1 VRAKIFILIFTL
13 GIFLRVFLL
22 DDESLWLDE
31 GTSLRIAKMKTLE
44 IVKLESDAN
53 PPLYYLI
60 LHLWIKIF
68 GDSEFSVRFPSLI
81 FGSATIFIVFKLL
94 SSFDGEIALLSSLLT
109 SISTFLVFYSQ
120 EARAYSL
127 FLMISALSYLFL
139 LEALRKGETKFFILY
154 TLSVVLMLYTH
165 IYSFFVVFSHIVFVS
180 LCYINRIKKFSLFF
194 SLSLLFYIPR
204 AIVVFNQARNITSQG
219 FWLPKPSFIDIA
231 KTLIQFSGATYPMP
245 RDETGNVILK
255 SFIVEYFPSAVLLF
269 IFGVLILVLH
279 LNFKRID
286 PEKRNFILMLWLWFL
301 SPIILPFILSQF
313 LTPFYFTR
321 YAIPSSVAFYVLV
334 SMGFEFI
341 NKKFKNVVLL
351 LIIFL
356 SAVNLAW
363 YYAKTNKE
371 QWREAVKFVEERA
384 QGNDLVVAS
393 KYVFYYYFKRTD
405 VKTFSFQDVSGE
417 EMEKQLRDF
426 LFIVKDY
433 KRVWFV
439 LSHPWEIERNAF
451 ENLKRSMNIT
461 LRKKFLGI
469 DVFLFEGG
477 AN

>member
-22 DDESLWLDE
+22 DEESLWLDE
-31 GTSLRIAKMKTLE
+31 GTSLKIAKLKTLE

-60 LHLWIKIF
+60 LHFWIKIF
-68 GDSEFSVRFPSLI
+68 GDSEFSVRFPSVI

-94 SSFDGEIALLSSLLT
+94 SSFDREVALLSSLLT

-127 FLMISALSYLFL
+127 FLMISTLSYLFL
-139 LEALRKGETKFFILY
+139 LEALKRGEMKFFIFY

-165 IYSFFVVFSHIVFVS
+165 IYSFFIVFSHIVFVL
-180 LCYINRIKKFSLFF
+180 LCYANRIKKFSFFF

-204 AIVVFNQARNITSQG
+204 VIVVLNQAKKIVSQG
-219 FWLPKPSFIDIA
+219 FWLPRPSFVDIG

-245 RDETGNVILK
+245 RDEAGNVILK
-255 SFIVEYFPSAVLLF
+255 SFIIEYSSSAILLF
-269 IFGVLILVLH
+269 ILGVLIFVLH
-279 LNFKRID
+279 LNFKRVN
-286 PEKRNFILMLWLWFL
+286 PERRKFIFMLWIWFL

-321 YAIPSSVAFYVLV
+321 YAIPSSVAFYMLASMGIEFVRKEFKDIILVLV
-334 SMGFEFI
+334 F
-341 NKKFKNVVLL
+341 VL
-351 LIIFL
+351 
-356 SAVNLAW
+356 SVVNLVW

-371 QWREAVKFVEERA
+371 QWREVAKFVEERIEE
-384 QGNDLVVAS
+384 NDLIVAS

-405 VKTFSFQDVSGE
+405 VRTFSFQDLSGE
-417 EMEKQLRDF
+417 EAEKHIRYF
-426 LFIVKDY
+426 LSIVGGY
-433 KRVWFV
+433 KRIWFV
-439 LSHPWEIERNAF
+439 SSHPWEVEGIAL
-451 ENLKRSMNIT
+451 ENLKRLMN
-461 LRKKFLGI
+461 LNSRKRFLGI
-469 DVFLFEGG
+469 EIFLFERRD
-477 AN
+477 